1 MREIKPPLFGMY
13 HDHRAFQRRAV
24 FQRELDRLIE
34 AAVAAGWREAEIA
47 LEVADLAEDYVMKL
61 AKSDGMSFA
70 NDNTCKN

>member
-1 MREIKPPLFGMY
+1 
-13 HDHRAFQRRAV
+13 
-24 FQRELDRLIE
+24 LIE

-61 AKSDGMSFA
+61 AKSDGISFA